1 MKVIHSSIFRAV
13 CAIIVGVLLIQY
25 REQTVT
31 WITIAIGVLFFLSGV
46 ISLASYW
53 AAKRNAEKMQGQILS
68 DSNGKPIMGMIPKFP
83 LVSVGSLILGLLLAL
98 MPQVFIAWLM
108 FILAFILILGALTQF
123 ANLASAAKMGRVG
136 ILFWLFPS
144 ALLLLGLLAIIKPS
158 AIASA
163 PLFIIGWG
171 MLIYGVVELLN
182 AFKVS
187 NNKRIWLKNQQQKQK
202 HQSFSCCPFNNYL
215 KSAKNR
221 HCIQSATYNACL
233 FTFPY
238 FCKNQAGN
246 PCRQKV
252 QKDCIQSITCKPA
265 SCSIPSAEPGNG
277 GKNAD

>member
-68 DSNGKPIMGMIPKFP
+68 DSNGKPIMGMMPKFP

-123 ANLASAAKMGRVG
+123 VNLASAAKMGRVG

-144 ALLLLGLLAIIKPS
+144 VLLLLGLLAIIKPS

-187 NNKRIWLKNQQQKQK
+187 NNKRIWLNNQQQNQDSKEI
-202 HQSFSCCPFNNYL
+202 YVDVEEV
-215 KSAKNR
+215 KN
-221 HCIQSATYNACL
+221 
-233 FTFPY
+233 
-238 FCKNQAGN
+238 
-246 PCRQKV
+246 
-252 QKDCIQSITCKPA
+252 
-265 SCSIPSAEPGNG
+265 EE
-277 GKNAD
+277 

>member
-68 DSNGKPIMGMIPKFP
+68 DSNGKPIMGMMPKFP

-123 ANLASAAKMGRVG
+123 VNLASAAKMGRVG
-136 ILFWLFPS
+136 IHFWLFPS

-187 NNKRIWLKNQQQKQK
+187 NNKRIWLKNQQQKQDSK
-202 HQSFSCCPFNNYL
+202 EIYVDVEEV
-215 KSAKNR
+215 KN
-221 HCIQSATYNACL
+221 
-233 FTFPY
+233 
-238 FCKNQAGN
+238 
-246 PCRQKV
+246 
-252 QKDCIQSITCKPA
+252 
-265 SCSIPSAEPGNG
+265 EE
-277 GKNAD
+277 

>member
-68 DSNGKPIMGMIPKFP
+68 DSNGKPIMGMMPKFP

-98 MPQVFIAWLM
+98 MPQVFIAWL
-108 FILAFILILGALTQF
+108 AFILILGALTQF
-123 ANLASAAKMGRVG
+123 VNLASAAKMGRVG

-144 ALLLLGLLAIIKPS
+144 VLLLLGLLTIINPS

-163 PLFIIGWG
+163 PLLIIGWG

-182 AFKVS
+182 AFKIS
-187 NNKRIWLKNQQQKQK
+187 NNKRIWLKNQQKLNSK
-202 HQSFSCCPFNNYL
+202 ETYVDVEEV
-215 KSAKNR
+215 KN
-221 HCIQSATYNACL
+221 
-233 FTFPY
+233 
-238 FCKNQAGN
+238 
-246 PCRQKV
+246 
-252 QKDCIQSITCKPA
+252 
-265 SCSIPSAEPGNG
+265 EE
-277 GKNAD
+277 

>member
-31 WITIAIGVLFFLSGV
+31 WITVAIGVLFFLSGV

-68 DSNGKPIMGMIPKFP
+68 DSNGKPIMGMKPKFP

-123 ANLASAAKMGRVG
+123 VNLASAAKMGRVG

-187 NNKRIWLKNQQQKQK
+187 NNKRIWLKNQQQKQDSK
-202 HQSFSCCPFNNYL
+202 EIYVDVEEV
-215 KSAKNR
+215 KN
-221 HCIQSATYNACL
+221 
-233 FTFPY
+233 
-238 FCKNQAGN
+238 
-246 PCRQKV
+246 
-252 QKDCIQSITCKPA
+252 
-265 SCSIPSAEPGNG
+265 EE
-277 GKNAD
+277 

>member
-31 WITIAIGVLFFLSGV
+31 WITVAIGVLFFLSGV

-68 DSNGKPIMGMIPKFP
+68 DSNGKPIMGMMPKFP

-123 ANLASAAKMGRVG
+123 VNLASAAKMGRVG

-144 ALLLLGLLAIIKPS
+144 VLLLLGLLAIIKPS

-182 AFKVS
+182 AFKIS
-187 NNKRIWLKNQQQKQK
+187 NNKRIWLKNQQKLDSK
-202 HQSFSCCPFNNYL
+202 ETYVDVEEV
-215 KSAKNR
+215 KN
-221 HCIQSATYNACL
+221 
-233 FTFPY
+233 
-238 FCKNQAGN
+238 
-246 PCRQKV
+246 
-252 QKDCIQSITCKPA
+252 
-265 SCSIPSAEPGNG
+265 EE
-277 GKNAD
+277 

>member
-68 DSNGKPIMGMIPKFP
+68 DSNGKPIMGMMPKFP

-98 MPQVFIAWLM
+98 MPQVFITWLM

-123 ANLASAAKMGRVG
+123 VNPASAAKMGRVG

-187 NNKRIWLKNQQQKQK
+187 NNKRIWLKNQQQKQDSK
-202 HQSFSCCPFNNYL
+202 EIYVDVEEV
-215 KSAKNR
+215 KN
-221 HCIQSATYNACL
+221 
-233 FTFPY
+233 
-238 FCKNQAGN
+238 
-246 PCRQKV
+246 
-252 QKDCIQSITCKPA
+252 
-265 SCSIPSAEPGNG
+265 EE
-277 GKNAD
+277 

>member
-31 WITIAIGVLFFLSGV
+31 WITVAIGVLFFLSGV

-53 AAKRNAEKMQGQILS
+53 AAKRNAAKMQGQILS
-68 DSNGKPIMGMIPKFP
+68 DSNGKPIMGMMPKFP

-123 ANLASAAKMGRVG
+123 VNLASAAKMGRVG

-144 ALLLLGLLAIIKPS
+144 VLLLLGLLTIIKPS

-163 PLFIIGWG
+163 PLLIIGWG

-182 AFKVS
+182 AFKIS
-187 NNKRIWLKNQQQKQK
+187 NNKRIWLKNQQKLDSK
-202 HQSFSCCPFNNYL
+202 ETYVDVEEV
-215 KSAKNR
+215 KN
-221 HCIQSATYNACL
+221 
-233 FTFPY
+233 
-238 FCKNQAGN
+238 
-246 PCRQKV
+246 
-252 QKDCIQSITCKPA
+252 
-265 SCSIPSAEPGNG
+265 EE
-277 GKNAD
+277 

>member
-31 WITIAIGVLFFLSGV
+31 WITVAIGVLFFLSGV

-68 DSNGKPIMGMIPKFP
+68 DSTGKPIMGMMPKFP

-123 ANLASAAKMGRVG
+123 VNLASAAKMGRVG

-187 NNKRIWLKNQQQKQK
+187 NNKRIWLKNQQQKPDSK
-202 HQSFSCCPFNNYL
+202 EIYVDVEEV
-215 KSAKNR
+215 KN
-221 HCIQSATYNACL
+221 
-233 FTFPY
+233 
-238 FCKNQAGN
+238 
-246 PCRQKV
+246 
-252 QKDCIQSITCKPA
+252 
-265 SCSIPSAEPGNG
+265 EE
-277 GKNAD
+277 

>member
-68 DSNGKPIMGMIPKFP
+68 DSNGKPIMGMMPKFP

-123 ANLASAAKMGRVG
+123 VNLASAAKMGRVG

-171 MLIYGVVELLN
+171 MLIYGIVELLN

-187 NNKRIWLKNQQQKQK
+187 NNKRIWLNNQQQKQDSK
-202 HQSFSCCPFNNYL
+202 EIYVDVEEV
-215 KSAKNR
+215 KN
-221 HCIQSATYNACL
+221 
-233 FTFPY
+233 
-238 FCKNQAGN
+238 
-246 PCRQKV
+246 
-252 QKDCIQSITCKPA
+252 
-265 SCSIPSAEPGNG
+265 EE
-277 GKNAD
+277 

>member
-68 DSNGKPIMGMIPKFP
+68 DSNGKPIMGMMPKFP

-123 ANLASAAKMGRVG
+123 VNLSSAAKMGRVG

-187 NNKRIWLKNQQQKQK
+187 NNKRIWLNNQQQKQDSK
-202 HQSFSCCPFNNYL
+202 EIYVDVEEV
-215 KSAKNR
+215 KN
-221 HCIQSATYNACL
+221 
-233 FTFPY
+233 
-238 FCKNQAGN
+238 
-246 PCRQKV
+246 
-252 QKDCIQSITCKPA
+252 
-265 SCSIPSAEPGNG
+265 EE
-277 GKNAD
+277 

>member
-25 REQTVT
+25 HEQTVT
-31 WITIAIGVLFFLSGV
+31 WITVAIGVLFFLSGV

-68 DSNGKPIMGMIPKFP
+68 DSNGKPIMGMMPKFP

-123 ANLASAAKMGRVG
+123 VNLASAAKMGRVG

-144 ALLLLGLLAIIKPS
+144 VLLLLGLLAIIKPS

-163 PLFIIGWG
+163 PLLIIGWG

-182 AFKVS
+182 AFKIS
-187 NNKRIWLKNQQQKQK
+187 NNKRIWLKNQQKLDSK
-202 HQSFSCCPFNNYL
+202 ETYVDVEEV
-215 KSAKNR
+215 KN
-221 HCIQSATYNACL
+221 
-233 FTFPY
+233 
-238 FCKNQAGN
+238 
-246 PCRQKV
+246 
-252 QKDCIQSITCKPA
+252 
-265 SCSIPSAEPGNG
+265 EE
-277 GKNAD
+277 

>member
-68 DSNGKPIMGMIPKFP
+68 DSNGKPIMGMMPKFP

-123 ANLASAAKMGRVG
+123 VNLASAAKMGRVG

-171 MLIYGVVELLN
+171 MLIYGVVELLY

-187 NNKRIWLKNQQQKQK
+187 NNKRIWLKNQQQKQDSK
-202 HQSFSCCPFNNYL
+202 EIYVDVEEV
-215 KSAKNR
+215 KN
-221 HCIQSATYNACL
+221 
-233 FTFPY
+233 
-238 FCKNQAGN
+238 
-246 PCRQKV
+246 
-252 QKDCIQSITCKPA
+252 
-265 SCSIPSAEPGNG
+265 EE
-277 GKNAD
+277 

>member
-68 DSNGKPIMGMIPKFP
+68 DSNGKPIMGMLPKFP

-123 ANLASAAKMGRVG
+123 VNLASAAKTGRVG

-187 NNKRIWLKNQQQKQK
+187 NNKRIWLKNQQQKQDSK
-202 HQSFSCCPFNNYL
+202 EIYVDVEEV
-215 KSAKNR
+215 KN
-221 HCIQSATYNACL
+221 
-233 FTFPY
+233 
-238 FCKNQAGN
+238 
-246 PCRQKV
+246 
-252 QKDCIQSITCKPA
+252 
-265 SCSIPSAEPGNG
+265 EE
-277 GKNAD
+277 

>member
-31 WITIAIGVLFFLSGV
+31 WITIAIGVLSFLSGV

-123 ANLASAAKMGRVG
+123 VNLASAAKMGRVG

-187 NNKRIWLKNQQQKQK
+187 NNKRIWLKNQQQKQDSK
-202 HQSFSCCPFNNYL
+202 EIYVDVEEV
-215 KSAKNR
+215 KN
-221 HCIQSATYNACL
+221 
-233 FTFPY
+233 
-238 FCKNQAGN
+238 
-246 PCRQKV
+246 
-252 QKDCIQSITCKPA
+252 
-265 SCSIPSAEPGNG
+265 EE
-277 GKNAD
+277 

>member
-31 WITIAIGVLFFLSGV
+31 WITVAIGVLFFLSGV

-68 DSNGKPIMGMIPKFP
+68 DSNGKPIMGMMPKFP

-123 ANLASAAKMGRVG
+123 VNLASAAKMGRVG

-187 NNKRIWLKNQQQKQK
+187 NNKRIWLNNQQQKQDSK
-202 HQSFSCCPFNNYL
+202 EIYVDVEEV
-215 KSAKNR
+215 KN
-221 HCIQSATYNACL
+221 
-233 FTFPY
+233 
-238 FCKNQAGN
+238 
-246 PCRQKV
+246 
-252 QKDCIQSITCKPA
+252 
-265 SCSIPSAEPGNG
+265 EE
-277 GKNAD
+277 

>member
-31 WITIAIGVLFFLSGV
+31 WITVAIGVLFFLSGV

-68 DSNGKPIMGMIPKFP
+68 DSNGKPIMGMMPKFP

-123 ANLASAAKMGRVG
+123 VNLASAAKMGRVG

-144 ALLLLGLLAIIKPS
+144 VLLLLGLLTIIKPS

-163 PLFIIGWG
+163 PLLIIGWG

-182 AFKVS
+182 VFKIS
-187 NNKRIWLKNQQQKQK
+187 NNKRIWLKNQQKLDSK
-202 HQSFSCCPFNNYL
+202 ETYVDVEEV
-215 KSAKNR
+215 KN
-221 HCIQSATYNACL
+221 
-233 FTFPY
+233 
-238 FCKNQAGN
+238 
-246 PCRQKV
+246 
-252 QKDCIQSITCKPA
+252 
-265 SCSIPSAEPGNG
+265 EE
-277 GKNAD
+277 

>member
-68 DSNGKPIMGMIPKFP
+68 DSNGKPIMGMMPKFP

-123 ANLASAAKMGRVG
+123 VNLSSAAKMGRVG

-158 AIASA
+158 TIASA

-187 NNKRIWLKNQQQKQK
+187 NNKRIWLKNQQQKQDSK
-202 HQSFSCCPFNNYL
+202 EIYV
-215 KSAKNR
+215 AVEEVKN
-221 HCIQSATYNACL
+221 
-233 FTFPY
+233 
-238 FCKNQAGN
+238 
-246 PCRQKV
+246 
-252 QKDCIQSITCKPA
+252 
-265 SCSIPSAEPGNG
+265 EE
-277 GKNAD
+277 

>member
-68 DSNGKPIMGMIPKFP
+68 DSNGKPIMGMMPKFP

-98 MPQVFIAWLM
+98 MPEVFIAWLM

-123 ANLASAAKMGRVG
+123 VNLASAAKMGRVG

-187 NNKRIWLKNQQQKQK
+187 NNKRIWLKNQQKLDSK
-202 HQSFSCCPFNNYL
+202 ETYVDVEEV
-215 KSAKNR
+215 KN
-221 HCIQSATYNACL
+221 
-233 FTFPY
+233 
-238 FCKNQAGN
+238 
-246 PCRQKV
+246 
-252 QKDCIQSITCKPA
+252 
-265 SCSIPSAEPGNG
+265 EE
-277 GKNAD
+277 

>member
-25 REQTVT
+25 REQPVT

-68 DSNGKPIMGMIPKFP
+68 DSNGKPIMGMLPKFP

-123 ANLASAAKMGRVG
+123 VNLASAAKMGRVG

-144 ALLLLGLLAIIKPS
+144 VLLLLGLLTIIKPS

-182 AFKVS
+182 AFKIS
-187 NNKRIWLKNQQQKQK
+187 NNKRIWLKNQQKLDSK
-202 HQSFSCCPFNNYL
+202 ETYVDVEEV
-215 KSAKNR
+215 KN
-221 HCIQSATYNACL
+221 
-233 FTFPY
+233 
-238 FCKNQAGN
+238 
-246 PCRQKV
+246 
-252 QKDCIQSITCKPA
+252 
-265 SCSIPSAEPGNG
+265 EE
-277 GKNAD
+277 

>member
-68 DSNGKPIMGMIPKFP
+68 DSYGKPIMGMMPKFP

-123 ANLASAAKMGRVG
+123 VNLASAAKMGRVG

-144 ALLLLGLLAIIKPS
+144 VLLLLGLLTIIKPS

-163 PLFIIGWG
+163 PLLIIGWG

-182 AFKVS
+182 AFKIS
-187 NNKRIWLKNQQQKQK
+187 NNKRIWLKNQQKLDSK
-202 HQSFSCCPFNNYL
+202 ETYVDVEEV
-215 KSAKNR
+215 KNE
-221 HCIQSATYNACL
+221 A
-233 FTFPY
+233 
-238 FCKNQAGN
+238 
-246 PCRQKV
+246 
-252 QKDCIQSITCKPA
+252 
-265 SCSIPSAEPGNG
+265 
-277 GKNAD
+277 

>member
-68 DSNGKPIMGMIPKFP
+68 DSNGKPIMGMMPKFP

-123 ANLASAAKMGRVG
+123 VNLASAAKMGRVG

-144 ALLLLGLLAIIKPS
+144 VLLLLGLLTIIKPS

-182 AFKVS
+182 AFKIS
-187 NNKRIWLKNQQQKQK
+187 NNKRIWLKNQQKLDSK
-202 HQSFSCCPFNNYL
+202 ETYVDVEEV
-215 KSAKNR
+215 KN
-221 HCIQSATYNACL
+221 
-233 FTFPY
+233 
-238 FCKNQAGN
+238 
-246 PCRQKV
+246 
-252 QKDCIQSITCKPA
+252 
-265 SCSIPSAEPGNG
+265 EE
-277 GKNAD
+277 

>member
-31 WITIAIGVLFFLSGV
+31 WITVAIGVLFFLSGV

-68 DSNGKPIMGMIPKFP
+68 DSNGKPIMGMMPKFP

-123 ANLASAAKMGRVG
+123 VNLASAAKMGRVG

-144 ALLLLGLLAIIKPS
+144 VLLLLGLLAIIKPS

-182 AFKVS
+182 AFKIS
-187 NNKRIWLKNQQQKQK
+187 NNKRIWLKNQQKLDSK
-202 HQSFSCCPFNNYL
+202 ETYVDVEEV
-215 KSAKNR
+215 KNE
-221 HCIQSATYNACL
+221 A
-233 FTFPY
+233 
-238 FCKNQAGN
+238 
-246 PCRQKV
+246 
-252 QKDCIQSITCKPA
+252 
-265 SCSIPSAEPGNG
+265 
-277 GKNAD
+277 

>member
-68 DSNGKPIMGMIPKFP
+68 DSNGKPIMGMMPKFP

-123 ANLASAAKMGRVG
+123 VNLASAAKMGRVG

-144 ALLLLGLLAIIKPS
+144 ALLLLGLLTIIKPS

-182 AFKVS
+182 AFKIS
-187 NNKRIWLKNQQQKQK
+187 NNKRIWLKNQQKLDSK
-202 HQSFSCCPFNNYL
+202 ETYVDVEEV
-215 KSAKNR
+215 KN
-221 HCIQSATYNACL
+221 
-233 FTFPY
+233 
-238 FCKNQAGN
+238 
-246 PCRQKV
+246 
-252 QKDCIQSITCKPA
+252 
-265 SCSIPSAEPGNG
+265 EE
-277 GKNAD
+277 

>member
-31 WITIAIGVLFFLSGV
+31 WITVAIGVLFFLSGV

-68 DSNGKPIMGMIPKFP
+68 DSNGKPIMGMMPKFP

-123 ANLASAAKMGRVG
+123 VNLASAAKMGRVG

-187 NNKRIWLKNQQQKQK
+187 NNKRIWLKNQQQKPDSK
-202 HQSFSCCPFNNYL
+202 EIYVDVEEV
-215 KSAKNR
+215 KN
-221 HCIQSATYNACL
+221 
-233 FTFPY
+233 
-238 FCKNQAGN
+238 
-246 PCRQKV
+246 
-252 QKDCIQSITCKPA
+252 
-265 SCSIPSAEPGNG
+265 EE
-277 GKNAD
+277 

>member
-53 AAKRNAEKMQGQILS
+53 AAKRNAAKMQGQILS
-68 DSNGKPIMGMIPKFP
+68 DSNGKPIMGMMPKFP

-123 ANLASAAKMGRVG
+123 VNLASAAKMGRVG

-144 ALLLLGLLAIIKPS
+144 VLLLLGLLTIIKPS

-163 PLFIIGWG
+163 PLLIIGWG

-182 AFKVS
+182 AFKIS
-187 NNKRIWLKNQQQKQK
+187 NNKRIWLKNQQKLDSK
-202 HQSFSCCPFNNYL
+202 ETYVDVEEV
-215 KSAKNR
+215 KN
-221 HCIQSATYNACL
+221 
-233 FTFPY
+233 
-238 FCKNQAGN
+238 
-246 PCRQKV
+246 
-252 QKDCIQSITCKPA
+252 
-265 SCSIPSAEPGNG
+265 EE
-277 GKNAD
+277 

>member
-68 DSNGKPIMGMIPKFP
+68 DSNGKPIMGMMPKFP
-83 LVSVGSLILGLLLAL
+83 LVSVASLILGLLLAL

-123 ANLASAAKMGRVG
+123 VNLASAAKMGRVG

-187 NNKRIWLKNQQQKQK
+187 NNKRIWLKNQQQKQDSK
-202 HQSFSCCPFNNYL
+202 EIYVDVEEV
-215 KSAKNR
+215 KN
-221 HCIQSATYNACL
+221 
-233 FTFPY
+233 
-238 FCKNQAGN
+238 
-246 PCRQKV
+246 
-252 QKDCIQSITCKPA
+252 
-265 SCSIPSAEPGNG
+265 EE
-277 GKNAD
+277 

>member
-68 DSNGKPIMGMIPKFP
+68 DSNGKPIMGMMPKFP

-123 ANLASAAKMGRVG
+123 VNLASAAKMGRVG

-144 ALLLLGLLAIIKPS
+144 VLLLLGLLAIIKPS

-187 NNKRIWLKNQQQKQK
+187 NNKRIWLNNQQQKLDSK
-202 HQSFSCCPFNNYL
+202 EIYVDVEEV
-215 KSAKNR
+215 KN
-221 HCIQSATYNACL
+221 
-233 FTFPY
+233 
-238 FCKNQAGN
+238 
-246 PCRQKV
+246 
-252 QKDCIQSITCKPA
+252 
-265 SCSIPSAEPGNG
+265 EE
-277 GKNAD
+277 

>member
-68 DSNGKPIMGMIPKFP
+68 DSNGKPIMGMMPKFP

-98 MPQVFIAWLM
+98 LPQVFIAWLM

-123 ANLASAAKMGRVG
+123 VNLASAAKMGRVG

-144 ALLLLGLLAIIKPS
+144 ALLLLGLLTIIKSS

-182 AFKVS
+182 AFKIS
-187 NNKRIWLKNQQQKQK
+187 NNKRIWLKNQQKLDSK
-202 HQSFSCCPFNNYL
+202 ETYVDVEEV
-215 KSAKNR
+215 KN
-221 HCIQSATYNACL
+221 
-233 FTFPY
+233 
-238 FCKNQAGN
+238 
-246 PCRQKV
+246 
-252 QKDCIQSITCKPA
+252 
-265 SCSIPSAEPGNG
+265 EE
-277 GKNAD
+277 

>member
-68 DSNGKPIMGMIPKFP
+68 DSNGKPIMDMIPKFP

-187 NNKRIWLKNQQQKQK
+187 NNKRIWLKNQQQKQNSK
-202 HQSFSCCPFNNYL
+202 EIYVDVEEV
-215 KSAKNR
+215 KN
-221 HCIQSATYNACL
+221 
-233 FTFPY
+233 
-238 FCKNQAGN
+238 
-246 PCRQKV
+246 
-252 QKDCIQSITCKPA
+252 
-265 SCSIPSAEPGNG
+265 EE
-277 GKNAD
+277 

>member
-68 DSNGKPIMGMIPKFP
+68 DSNGKPIMGMMPKFP

-123 ANLASAAKMGRVG
+123 VNLASAAKMGRVG

-158 AIASA
+158 TIASA

-187 NNKRIWLKNQQQKQK
+187 NNKRIWLKNQQQKPDSK
-202 HQSFSCCPFNNYL
+202 EIYVDVEEV
-215 KSAKNR
+215 KN
-221 HCIQSATYNACL
+221 
-233 FTFPY
+233 
-238 FCKNQAGN
+238 
-246 PCRQKV
+246 
-252 QKDCIQSITCKPA
+252 
-265 SCSIPSAEPGNG
+265 EE
-277 GKNAD
+277 

>member
-123 ANLASAAKMGRVG
+123 VNLASAAKMGRVG

-182 AFKVS
+182 AFKIS
-187 NNKRIWLKNQQQKQK
+187 NNKRIWLKNQQKLDSK
-202 HQSFSCCPFNNYL
+202 DTYVDVEEV
-215 KSAKNR
+215 KN
-221 HCIQSATYNACL
+221 
-233 FTFPY
+233 
-238 FCKNQAGN
+238 
-246 PCRQKV
+246 
-252 QKDCIQSITCKPA
+252 
-265 SCSIPSAEPGNG
+265 EE
-277 GKNAD
+277 

>member
-68 DSNGKPIMGMIPKFP
+68 DSNGKPIMGMMPKFP

-123 ANLASAAKMGRVG
+123 VNLASAAKMGRVG

-171 MLIYGVVELLN
+171 MLIYGVVELLT

-187 NNKRIWLKNQQQKQK
+187 NNKRIWLKNQQQKQDSK
-202 HQSFSCCPFNNYL
+202 EIYVDVEEV
-215 KSAKNR
+215 KN
-221 HCIQSATYNACL
+221 
-233 FTFPY
+233 
-238 FCKNQAGN
+238 
-246 PCRQKV
+246 
-252 QKDCIQSITCKPA
+252 
-265 SCSIPSAEPGNG
+265 EE
-277 GKNAD
+277 

>member
-68 DSNGKPIMGMIPKFP
+68 DSNGKPIMGMMPKFP

-123 ANLASAAKMGRVG
+123 VNLASAAKMGRVG

-158 AIASA
+158 TIASA

-182 AFKVS
+182 AFKIS
-187 NNKRIWLKNQQQKQK
+187 NNKRIWLKNQQKLDSK
-202 HQSFSCCPFNNYL
+202 ETYVDVEEV
-215 KSAKNR
+215 KNE
-221 HCIQSATYNACL
+221 A
-233 FTFPY
+233 
-238 FCKNQAGN
+238 
-246 PCRQKV
+246 
-252 QKDCIQSITCKPA
+252 
-265 SCSIPSAEPGNG
+265 
-277 GKNAD
+277 

>member
-123 ANLASAAKMGRVG
+123 ANLASTAKMGRVG

-187 NNKRIWLKNQQQKQK
+187 NNKRIWLKNQQQKQNSK
-202 HQSFSCCPFNNYL
+202 EIYVDVEEV
-215 KSAKNR
+215 KN
-221 HCIQSATYNACL
+221 
-233 FTFPY
+233 
-238 FCKNQAGN
+238 
-246 PCRQKV
+246 
-252 QKDCIQSITCKPA
+252 
-265 SCSIPSAEPGNG
+265 EE
-277 GKNAD
+277 

>member
-1 MKVIHSSIFRAV
+1 MSFSMKVIHSSIFRAV

-31 WITIAIGVLFFLSGV
+31 WITVAIGVLFFLSGV

-68 DSNGKPIMGMIPKFP
+68 DSTGKPIMGMIPKFP

-123 ANLASAAKMGRVG
+123 VNLASAAKMGRVG

-144 ALLLLGLLAIIKPS
+144 VLLLLGLLTIIKPS
-158 AIASA
+158 SIASA

-182 AFKVS
+182 AFKIS
-187 NNKRIWLKNQQQKQK
+187 NNKRIWLKNQQKLDSK
-202 HQSFSCCPFNNYL
+202 ETYVDVEEV
-215 KSAKNR
+215 KN
-221 HCIQSATYNACL
+221 
-233 FTFPY
+233 
-238 FCKNQAGN
+238 
-246 PCRQKV
+246 
-252 QKDCIQSITCKPA
+252 
-265 SCSIPSAEPGNG
+265 EE
-277 GKNAD
+277 